1 MDPAGQLVNEF
12 SRKGDG
18 PKALEP
24 QPGMNRFL
32 WDMRYAAPP
41 GLPDESGQSP
51 AAPAFTG
58 PLAVPGTY
66 RVRLTVGEEV
76 YEESFELLNDPSSAA
91 TQADLEEQL
100 GLELRIR
107 DKYREAQEFTER
119 VRGVRRQVEEWERR
133 AQGQADQ
140 TRVSDASAGL
150 QDKLSAIENEIVPF
164 KPTPEGPPRGL
175 PMGYMES

>member
-100 GLELRIR
+100 GLELSPWSPT
-107 DKYREAQEFTER
+107 AGGR
-119 VRGVRRQVEEWERR
+119 VGAPGARPSGPN
-133 AQGQADQ
+133 AGLG
-140 TRVSDASAGL
+140 RVS
-150 QDKLSAIENEIVPF
+150 
-164 KPTPEGPPRGL
+164 GPSR
-175 PMGYMES
+175 